1 MTKII
6 ILASTMNG
14 STQVGGWIPNG
25 SSQPPRNSVTA
36 IPETTS
42 MFRYSAN
49 RNATMRVP
57 PYSVK

>member
-1 MTKII
+1 MKSII
-6 ILASTMNG
+6 FASTTKG
-14 STQVGGWIPNG
+14 STQVGGWMPNG

-36 IPETTS
+36 TPETTI
-42 MFRYSAN
+42 MLRYSAN

>member
-1 MTKII
+1 
-6 ILASTMNG
+6 MNG
-14 STQVGGWIPNG
+14 STQAGGWIPNG

-36 IPETTS
+36 IPETTI

-49 RNATMRVP
+49 RNATIRVP